1 VAKVIE
7 CYVRDLFQRTVKVV
21 RQDKLSSFQDAPSI
35 RPSICTVRN
44 LGFRSLEKD
53 GRGPETGDE
62 NENEMQRRGQTGAVG
77 LQ

>member
-1 VAKVIE
+1 MSEISSNE
-7 CYVRDLFQRTVKVV
+7 LRREKVV
-21 RQDKLSSFQDAPSI
+21 RQGQVVEFPGCLKHSPLDLP
-35 RPSICTVRN
+35 VRN

-62 NENEMQRRGQTGAVG
+62 NENDMQRRGQTGAVG